1 MICLMGASKP
11 RVWWKLVYLVPVVA
25 RPCTRSSEPR
35 PGQSRKES
43 PFDPTEATASHLAR
57 AAPQRIDLYCT
68 PRSQVMHQTRQ
79 VGPLTFTLPDGHLQG
94 VQGQVGVQACGGL
107 PADDPPRVHVGD
119 EGAVDP
125 PGEGAY
131 IGGGTSRL
139 RGMSATHSPPG
150 ANASKWRLTRSA
162 VHCSRG
168 ALRVVRGDLARLTPR
183 RPGRP

>member
-94 VQGQVGVQACGGL
+94 VPGQGGAHACGGFL
-107 PADDPPRVHVGD
+107 GEIPRHPRFIQYLAISGSISCAHAAMPPAKLYSSSNPACSKKR
-119 EGAVDP
+119 A
-125 PGEGAY
+125 
-131 IGGGTSRL
+131 TFRL
-139 RGMSATHSPPG
+139 RKP
-150 ANASKWRLTRSA
+150 W
-162 VHCSRG
+162 
-168 ALRVVRGDLARLTPR
+168 
-183 RPGRP
+183 